1 VRVTGGK
8 VHDVNLLDQIAP
20 EPGAF
25 YVMDR
30 GYLDFERLYRLT
42 QAAAFFVTRT
52 KNNVLLQRRYS
63 HQVDPP
69 EERPAIRLILE
80 RFGLL
85 SFFDHVQGTD
95 GFPPKPAPDVI
106 QASLR
111 VFGAAPGDCLFIGDS
126 AAEEALLTSRI
137 LRRKVRFLQ
146 NAAAGAGRRKRR
158 SESTSAA
165 LTPPST
171 SRNSPPRAQAPSEQE
186 AREKFRGQP
195 PRSGWLITQYKR
207 NRSLL

>member
-69 EERPAIRLILE
+69 EERRPS
-80 RFGLL
+80 GLF
-85 SFFDHVQGTD
+85 SKDSGCCRSSTMCRGTD